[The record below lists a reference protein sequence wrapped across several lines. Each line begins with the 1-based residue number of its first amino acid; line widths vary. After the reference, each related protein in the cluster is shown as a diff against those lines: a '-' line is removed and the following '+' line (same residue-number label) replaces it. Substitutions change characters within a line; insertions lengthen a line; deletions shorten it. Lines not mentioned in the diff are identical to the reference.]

1 MKQAINNELLRQA
14 KLTFNVAVSVSAISA
29 MITLSGV
36 ALIYFNKIS
45 EASLTAT
52 GLTQNR
58 AEVGVIH
65 ELPLRKNQVLSSI
78 LRKSYA
84 SAGALA
90 TMTSLNMA
98 KESKDELLK
107 ILEEEEEEHGK

>member
-1 MKQAINNELLRQA
+1 
-14 KLTFNVAVSVSAISA
+14 

-45 EASLTAT
+45 EATLT
-52 GLTQNR
+52 G
-58 AEVGVIH
+58 
-65 ELPLRKNQVLSSI
+65 
-78 LRKSYA
+78 

-90 TMTSLNMA
+90 TMTCLNVA

-107 ILEEEEEEHGK
+107 ILEEDENEDND

>member
-1 MKQAINNELLRQA
+1 MKNLIIKELIRQA

-45 EASLTAT
+45 EATLTAS
-52 GLTQNR
+52 G
-58 AEVGVIH
+58 
-65 ELPLRKNQVLSSI
+65 
-78 LRKSYA
+78 
-84 SAGALA
+84 GALA

-98 KESKDELLK
+98 KEAKDELLK
-107 ILEEEEEEHGK
+107 ILEEDENDDED